1 MVGGGYFIPINFPF
15 PIVILTP
22 GCVSFQTG
30 RFLTRLMFELS
41 ALTRASGCHLCPL
54 GTEQS
59 LSTPSRNSN
68 SYTGSPTCKNAQS
81 SVVAAERHSNVLS
94 SRFHVVQY
102 WLRKNIFTRLTQI
115 FAFGPRHLISTDDPN
130 YNGALS
136 MILVLYLKLV
146 TSQIWRHDS
155 QQRRSPNT
163 FWSSTLPSTIQV
175 NEIKGWKILLWKQ
188 LIGVIYI

>member
-1 MVGGGYFIPINFPF
+1 MSSV
-15 PIVILTP
+15 
-22 GCVSFQTG
+22 
-30 RFLTRLMFELS
+30 
-41 ALTRASGCHLCPL
+41 PL
-54 GTEQS
+54 GYGTESQHS
-59 LSTPSRNSN
+59 KQKQQLVHWQPNMQKC
-68 SYTGSPTCKNAQS
+68 PKTCCCSGEK
-81 SVVAAERHSNVLS
+81 HSNVLS

-115 FAFGPRHLISTDDPN
+115 FAFGPRHLISTDDLN

-146 TSQIWRHDS
+146 TSPIWRHDP

-188 LIGVIYI
+188 LTGVIYIYI